1 MKQIVIF
8 IFSLLVCV
16 PRLAAQE
23 VKGIVTDRNHQPV
36 EAATVIMQTS
46 DSTFVDGVITD
57 SLGQFSFHHQLDRYR
72 LIFQHVMYKSLIK
85 EYKATEDAGTIML
98 EAQDY
103 ALGEV
108 TVRAERP
115 LVKAENGALIY
126 DVAALTGKSAA
137 GNAYEW

>member
-98 EAQDY
+98 EA
-103 ALGEV
+103 
-108 TVRAERP
+108 
-115 LVKAENGALIY
+115 
-126 DVAALTGKSAA
+126 
-137 GNAYEW
+137 